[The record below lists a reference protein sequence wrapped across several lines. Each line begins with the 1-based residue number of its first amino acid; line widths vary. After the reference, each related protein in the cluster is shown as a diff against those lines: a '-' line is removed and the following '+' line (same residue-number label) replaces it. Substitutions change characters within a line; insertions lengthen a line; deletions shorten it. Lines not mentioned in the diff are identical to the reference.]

1 MPADLA
7 LLTAAVLCL
16 ATWNA
21 VAVMA
26 VARRRLARLEVGRSQ
41 APDET
46 PAADTPCAAAQSGE
60 TLSRAIAYRRA
71 MRQGAYIA
79 NLYRSR

>member
-7 LLTAAVLCL
+7 LLLAAVLCL
-16 ATWNA
+16 IAWNA
-21 VAVMA
+21 VAVAA

-46 PAADTPCAAAQSGE
+46 PAADTPTPCAATQSGE
-60 TLSRAIAYRRA
+60 TLALAFTPA
-71 MRQGAYIA
+71 
-79 NLYRSR
+79 RSR